1 MGRNLVCSIFLPY
14 TINFHLDEL
23 ENKGPENLPASYEAS
38 RNRRNSVLIDNALS
52 HLAISQKDNSPG
64 TPVLT
69 PQPENTS
76 DYFGTAAVRRGG
88 NTGSGTGSG
97 IKTPKTSNIGTKT
110 PLPASG
116 RSSPVYTQPRSRA
129 ASPPSFTQPDDRFG
143 APGIGAKKNLIRKRR
158 DSLIKD
164 VALFESARWT
174 VERGINGNNG
184 LFSAVGAAVR
194 DKKITNQLWVGL
206 LGMPTESLSK
216 KTKDAISAALLVKH
230 QSLAVYTSDSE
241 FEGHYNHYCRKIL
254 WPSLHYQHNEIFSF
268 FHEENNWDAYV
279 SVNQAFADKIIE
291 TYRSGD
297 TIWVNDYHL
306 LLVPGMVRKK
316 LPNAAIGLFVHVSFP
331 SSEVFRCFAR
341 RNELLLGMLG
351 ANLIGFQTEEY
362 KRHFLQSCSRVLYAE
377 ATFGRILLEDRYIDV
392 YSHPV
397 SADPESVQAN
407 LDSEETIETIEVLKK
422 RYENL
427 NVFVGCD
434 KLDPIRG
441 IREKLLAFEQFL
453 YDNPSYQKNTILLQT
468 SAFTDEAR
476 QYGVE
481 VSDIVTRINS
491 TFGDFSLDHLP
502 VTFLSRDL
510 SYAQYLAV
518 LSIADGFIVTSLRE
532 GMSLTC
538 HEFILTQQEKKSPLI
553 VSEFIGCSAFFREGA
568 LIVNP
573 WSTLEM
579 SHAMR
584 KALEMDDASKKK
596 RYDLCI
602 NVIRNHTA
610 STWAAEFENRL
621 KKSWTSQQRHD
632 LSHIPKFTLNF
643 VGSRYASAKKR
654 LMFLNFDG
662 QAVSWEGRHEFMD
675 YHYGYIINILT
686 RLVNDP
692 KNVIYICSCLDRDEL
707 DSLFVNLPGL
717 GLIAE
722 NGCYVKPH
730 TAGDDNLQ
738 GWIRLFKKDEMTWR
752 DSMHDIIEYYAE
764 RNQGSSL
771 IDHGYAME
779 FNYVKA
785 ENKENGMRN
794 ALELC
799 SSVNETGNT
808 CKAIPMEGHVLIEPK
823 NISKATA
830 ANYTLNKILHNPE
843 DLDLVLVAGNNRTD
857 EGTFVWANRL
867 PIFSFTVSMRLEN
880 TDAHSYTDGVPSFFN
895 VLNSLCE

>member
-1 MGRNLVCSIFLPY
+1 MGKNLVCSIFLPY

-23 ENKGPENLPASYEAS
+23 EDKGRENLPASYEIS
-38 RNRRNSVLIDNALS
+38 RNRRNSIRIDNVLS
-52 HLAISQKDNSPG
+52 HLAISQKDTSQD

-69 PQPENTS
+69 PQHENTH
-76 DYFGTAAVRRGG
+76 DYFSIGSLRRGG
-88 NTGSGTGSG
+88 NSGVGAGS
-97 IKTPKTSNIGTKT
+97 GTKT
-110 PLPASG
+110 PRTPNIGTGTPLPGSG

-129 ASPPSFTQPDDRFG
+129 TSPPPFAKPADRFG
-143 APGIGAKKNLIRKRR
+143 APGLGTKQKFLKKRHE
-158 DSLIKD
+158 SLNKD
-164 VALFESARWT
+164 VALFDSARWT
-174 VERGINGNNG
+174 VERGINGNSG
-184 LFSAVGAAVR
+184 LFNAVDAAVR
-194 DKKITNQLWVGL
+194 DKKVTNHQWVGL
-206 LGMPTESLSK
+206 LGMPTETLSK

-230 QSLAVYTSDSE
+230 QSLAVYTPDSD

-268 FHEENNWDAYV
+268 FHEESNWDAYV
-279 SVNQAFADKIIE
+279 KVNQAFADKIIE
-291 TYRSGD
+291 TYRPGD

-306 LLVPGMVRKK
+306 LLVPAMVREK
-316 LPNAAIGLFVHVSFP
+316 LANAIIGLFIHVSFP

-377 ATFGRILLEDRYIDV
+377 ATFGRVLLEDRYIDV

-397 SADPESVQAN
+397 SVDPESVQAN
-407 LDSEETIETIEVLKK
+407 LDSEETIETIQVLKK
-422 RYENL
+422 RYEDL

-434 KLDPIRG
+434 KMDPIRG

-468 SAFTDEAR
+468 STLTDEAR
-476 QYGVE
+476 EYGVE

-502 VTFLSRDL
+502 VTFLSSDL
-510 SYAQYLAV
+510 SYAQYLAI

-538 HEFILTQQEKKSPLI
+538 HEFILTQQEKKSLLI

-584 KALEMDDASKKK
+584 EALEMVDASKKK
-596 RYDLCI
+596 RYNFCND
-602 NVIRNHTA
+602 VIRSHTA
-610 STWAAEFENRL
+610 STWVAEFENKL
-621 KKSWTSQQRHD
+621 KKSWTSQQKHD
-632 LSHIPKFTLNF
+632 LSHIPRFTLNF
-643 VGSRYASAKKR
+643 VGNRYANANKR
-654 LMFLNFDG
+654 LLFLNFDG

-675 YHYGYIINILT
+675 YHYGYIISILT

-692 KNVIYICSCLDRDEL
+692 KNVVYMCSCLDRDEL

-722 NGCYVKPH
+722 NGCFVKPH
-730 TAGDDNLQ
+730 TAREDNLQ
-738 GWIRLFKKDEMTWR
+738 SWIRLFKKDQMAWR
-752 DSMHDIIEYYAE
+752 ESMHDVIQYYAE
-764 RNQGSSL
+764 RNPGSSL

-779 FNYVKA
+779 FNYVKVD
-785 ENKENGMRN
+785 NKENGMRN

-799 SSVNETGNT
+799 SSVNETGNA

-830 ANYTLNKILHNPE
+830 ANYTLNKILHNPN
-843 DLDLVLVAGNNRTD
+843 DLDLILVAGNNRTD

-867 PIFSFTVSMRLEN
+867 PIFSFTVSMRVEN
-880 TDAHSYTDGVPSFFN
+880 TDAHSYTDGIPSFFN
-895 VLNSLCE
+895 VLNSLCD